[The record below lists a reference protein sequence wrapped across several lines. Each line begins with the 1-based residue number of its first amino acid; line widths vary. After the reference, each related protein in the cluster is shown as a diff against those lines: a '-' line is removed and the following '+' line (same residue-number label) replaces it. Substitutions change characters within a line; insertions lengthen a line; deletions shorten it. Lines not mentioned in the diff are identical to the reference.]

1 MHGLGLFNIEKIKEK
16 YSTDFRVWQSV
27 TENELSRVP
36 SEKNWEFLSH
46 EKTIELIKQ
55 QYK

>member
-1 MHGLGLFNIEKIKEK
+1 LFNIEKIKK
-16 YSTDFRVWQSV
+16 TYSTDFKVWQAV
-27 TENELSRVP
+27 TENELSSVP